1 VCSTRD
7 RKCFAIYAGKERK
20 KKMPEKVVLA
30 YEEGVVVDF
39 LREMLDVLNKFDP
52 DELKAWVRET
62 YPDPDEVY
70 E

>member
-1 VCSTRD
+1 
-7 RKCFAIYAGKERK
+7 
-20 KKMPEKVVLA
+20 MPEKVVLA